1 MKQPCHLQGQPDIGE
16 PRTHG
21 DLPAVV
27 SKRERCP
34 EAVINYIIINAR
46 RFPFKTNLLFLA
58 FDDCCLY
65 EHLIDNL

>member
-1 MKQPCHLQGQPDIGE
+1 M
-16 PRTHG
+16 THG

-58 FDDCCLY
+58 FDDCCLFG
-65 EHLIDNL
+65 HLIDNL